1 MIAYN
6 RPTKYQQHE
15 ISIKNSRFITS
26 SAYTPDKASA
36 DAFVQQLRNEHPGA
50 NHNCWAHVVGKPE
63 DARGW
68 GCSDDGEPK
77 GTAGRPM
84 LNVLSHSGLGDITV
98 VVTRYFGGV
107 KLGTGG
113 LVRAYSQAVREAL
126 EHLDIEP
133 VVPKVTLQITADFSM
148 TGQVEHLINQFE
160 LQVLERSWE
169 QQLSILVRLPEETEE
184 ALRQSVVAFSGISLE
199 SLE

>member
-1 MIAYN
+1 
-6 RPTKYQQHE
+6 
-15 ISIKNSRFITS
+15 
-26 SAYTPDKASA
+26 
-36 DAFVQQLRNEHPGA
+36 
-50 NHNCWAHVVGKPE
+50 
-63 DARGW
+63 
-68 GCSDDGEPK
+68 
-77 GTAGRPM
+77 M